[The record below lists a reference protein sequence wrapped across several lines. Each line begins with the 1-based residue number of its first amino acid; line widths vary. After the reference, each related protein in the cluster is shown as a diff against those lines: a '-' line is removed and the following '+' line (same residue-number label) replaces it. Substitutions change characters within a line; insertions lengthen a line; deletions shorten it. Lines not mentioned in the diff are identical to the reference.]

1 MSEGPMDET
10 RRGETA
16 PEPIS
21 YRFAWTPAL
30 CAEITGRRP
39 PPALGLTGSR
49 AALAGVV
56 VACMA
61 LISAFAI
68 GPALVGVY
76 PRGDAIVA
84 LWGAAGG
91 LLGVLLIL
99 IPYMRRKR
107 IEADLATRL
116 RQGKVRVTL
125 SAEGV
130 AMASDLSHGLTRWP
144 GVALVSE
151 TPTALLLWLGAAMAA
166 PVPDGALPQGVDRAE
181 ALRRIAAWREA
192 AA

>member
-1 MSEGPMDET
+1 
-10 RRGETA
+10 
-16 PEPIS
+16 
-21 YRFAWTPAL
+21 
-30 CAEITGRRP
+30 
-39 PPALGLTGSR
+39 
-49 AALAGVV
+49 VV
-56 VACMA
+56 VACLA

-84 LWGAAGG
+84 LWGAVGG

-151 TPTALLLWLGAAMAA
+151 TPTALLLWLGAVMAA
-166 PVPDGALPQGVDRAE
+166 PVPDGALPLDVDRAE